1 MRSAFVRARRR
12 KSKALKN
19 FKVIILHNFHRA
31 VPSGIAFLF
40 QFRFKPD
47 TYFDIGAARYY
58 LTCNRNKMKNR
69 RVLRWAIIVFLL
81 IVNIGCDQISKV
93 VVRQS
98 IDYKEIIPL
107 NDFITLT
114 KVENTGAFLSAGD
127 SLGRPLRIFLLAV
140 IPTLALLFGLWY
152 IFRKTE
158 LTRSM
163 LVGLS
168 FMIGGGIGN
177 LYDRIAYGSVT
188 DFLHVDF
195 VIFETG
201 IFNLADVSIMIG
213 VATVLV
219 SSFYQT
225 REAESINE

>member
-1 MRSAFVRARRR
+1 
-12 KSKALKN
+12 
-19 FKVIILHNFHRA
+19 
-31 VPSGIAFLF
+31 
-40 QFRFKPD
+40 
-47 TYFDIGAARYY
+47 
-58 LTCNRNKMKNR
+58 MKNR